1 MAHRIRQKVEK
12 IVSGTVV
19 KNIPKLIPGIVLA
32 FFIWYVS
39 EIFCNFIGKTLMG
52 FKSSPVSTIMVTIII
67 GILFRNS
74 VGLHP
79 SLTPGTT
86 FCLKKLLR
94 LGIILMGIRLS
105 FFDVLKIGAIGIPIV
120 VLSIATG
127 LFVSTYATRLL
138 KLSERLG
145 TLIAVGTGIC
155 GASAIVATAPIIEA
169 TEEEVTYAV
178 TNITL
183 FGVLAMFFYPY
194 IADLIFTGNRILAGL
209 FLGTSIHETAQVA
222 GGAIIYDQYM
232 LTKSSV
238 ASVSVWGAKNPLGSD
253 VALVTKLTRNAF
265 MTLVIPFM
273 ALYYANKNSHLGQ
286 RVKFSKDYFPF
297 FILGF
302 IFMAIFRTVGEMT
315 IMETGKQAF
324 GLISG
329 TQWKYIVRETANVG
343 GVLLAVAM
351 AGVGLGTSFKNLK
364 TLGIRPFFIGL
375 LASFTVG
382 IISVIAAFLLGPY
395 IKFQ

>member
-1 MAHRIRQKVEK
+1 MLHGIREKMEK
-12 IVSGTVV
+12 IVSGTDV
-19 KNIPKLIPGIVLA
+19 KDVLNLVPGVVLA

-39 EIFCNFIGKTLMG
+39 EIFCNFIGKTIMG
-52 FKSSPVSTIMVTIII
+52 FKSSPVSTIMVTIMI
-67 GILFRNS
+67 GILIRNS
-74 VGLHP
+74 IGLHP
-79 SLTPGTT
+79 SLVSGIS
-86 FCLKKLLR
+86 FCLKRILR

-105 FFDVLKIGAIGIPIV
+105 FFDVLKIGGIGIPIV

-127 LFVSTYATRLL
+127 LFVSTYATRLMR
-138 KLSERLG
+138 LSDRLG

-155 GASAIVATAPIIEA
+155 GASAIVATAPTIEA

-183 FGVLAMFFYPY
+183 FGVLAMFAYPY
-194 IADLIFTGNRILAGL
+194 LADLIFAGNRIQAGL

-222 GGAIIYDQYM
+222 GGAIIYDQHTV
-232 LTKSSV
+232 TKSS
-238 ASVSVWGAKNPLGSD
+238 AALVSVWGEKNLLGSD

-273 ALYYANKNSHLGQ
+273 AFYYANKNSHHE
-286 RVKFSKDYFPF
+286 RRFIFSKKYFPF

-315 IMETGKQAF
+315 IMGAGKQVF
-324 GLISG
+324 GLMSE
-329 TQWKYIVRETANVG
+329 TQWRDIVRETAKVG

-351 AGVGLGTSFKNLK
+351 AGVGLGTSFRNLK
-364 TLGIRPFFIGL
+364 TLGIRPFIIGL

-382 IISVIAAFLLGPY
+382 IISVAAAFLLGPY
-395 IKFQ
+395 IRFQ

>member
-1 MAHRIRQKVEK
+1 MLHGVREKMEK
-12 IVSGTVV
+12 IISGTGV
-19 KNIPKLIPGIVLA
+19 KDVFKLVPGVMLA

-39 EIFCNFIGKTLMG
+39 EILCNFIGTTIMG
-52 FKSSPVSTIMVTIII
+52 FKSSPVSTIMVTIMI
-67 GILFRNS
+67 GILIRNS
-74 VGLHP
+74 IGLHP
-79 SLTPGTT
+79 SFVSGTS
-86 FCLKKLLR
+86 FCLKRILR

-105 FFDVLKIGAIGIPIV
+105 FFDVLRIGGIGIPIV

-127 LFVSTYATRLL
+127 LFVTTYATRLM

-155 GASAIVATAPIIEA
+155 GASAIVATAPTIEA

-183 FGVLAMFFYPY
+183 FGVLAMFVYPY
-194 IADLIFTGNRILAGL
+194 LADLIFAGNRVLAGL

-232 LTKSSV
+232 LTKSS
-238 ASVSVWGAKNPLGSD
+238 AGLVSVWGAKNPLGSD

-273 ALYYANKNSHLGQ
+273 AFYYANKNSHHG
-286 RVKFSKDYFPF
+286 RRFIFSRKYFPF

-315 IMETGKQAF
+315 LMGAGKQAF
-324 GLISG
+324 GLMSE
-329 TQWKYIVRETANVG
+329 TQWRDIVNESAKVG

-351 AGVGLGTSFKNLK
+351 AGVGLGTSFRNLK
-364 TLGIRPFFIGL
+364 TLGIRPFIIGL

-395 IKFQ
+395 IRFQ

>member
-1 MAHRIRQKVEK
+1 MLHGIREKMEK
-12 IVSGTVV
+12 IISGTGV
-19 KNIPKLIPGIVLA
+19 KDVLNLVPGVMLA

-39 EIFCNFIGKTLMG
+39 EIFCNFIGKTIMG
-52 FKSSPVSTIMVTIII
+52 FKSSPVSTIMVTIMI
-67 GILFRNS
+67 GILIRNS
-74 VGLHP
+74 IGLHP
-79 SLTPGTT
+79 SLVSGTS
-86 FCLKKLLR
+86 FCLKRILR

-105 FFDVLKIGAIGIPIV
+105 FFDVLKIGGIGIPIV

-127 LFVSTYATRLL
+127 LFVSTYATRLMR
-138 KLSERLG
+138 LSERLG

-155 GASAIVATAPIIEA
+155 GASAIVATAPTIEA

-183 FGVLAMFFYPY
+183 FGVLAMFVYPY
-194 IADLIFTGNRILAGL
+194 LADLIFPGNRILAGL

-222 GGAIIYDQYM
+222 GGAIIYDQYT
-232 LTKSSV
+232 LTKSS
-238 ASVSVWGAKNPLGSD
+238 AALVSVWGAKDPLGSD

-273 ALYYANKNSHLGQ
+273 AFYYANKNSHHE
-286 RVKFSKDYFPF
+286 RRFIFSRKYFPF

-315 IMETGKQAF
+315 IMGAGKQVF
-324 GLISG
+324 GLMSE
-329 TQWKYIVRETANVG
+329 TQWRDIVRETAKVG

-351 AGVGLGTSFKNLK
+351 AGVGLGTSFSNLK
-364 TLGIRPFFIGL
+364 TLGIRPFIIGL

-382 IISVIAAFLLGPY
+382 IISVVAAFVLGPY
-395 IKFQ
+395 ISFQ

>member
-1 MAHRIRQKVEK
+1 MDHRIRQKMEE
-12 IVSGTVV
+12 IVLGAAV
-19 KNIPKLIPGIVLA
+19 KDIPKLIPGIVTA
-32 FFIWYVS
+32 FFIWYIS
-39 EIFCNFIGKTLMG
+39 EILCNFIGKTLMG
-52 FKSSPVSTIMVTIII
+52 FKSSPVSTIMVTNIV
-67 GILFRNS
+67 GILIRNS
-74 VGLHP
+74 IGLHH
-79 SLTPGTT
+79 SLAPGTS

-155 GASAIVATAPIIEA
+155 GASAIVATAPTIEA

-183 FGVLAMFFYPY
+183 FGVLAMFVYPY
-194 IADLIFTGNRILAGL
+194 LADLIFAGNRIQAGL

-232 LTKSSV
+232 LTKSS
-238 ASVSVWGAKNPLGSD
+238 AGLASVWGAKNPIGSD

-265 MTLVIPFM
+265 MILAIPFM
-273 ALYYANKNSHLGQ
+273 ALYYANKNSSRGQ
-286 RVKFSKDYFPF
+286 RVRFSKDYFPF

-302 IFMAIFRTVGEMT
+302 ILMAIFRTIGEMT
-315 IMETGKQAF
+315 IMGTGKEAF

-329 TQWKYIVRETANVG
+329 TQWKYIVKETANVG

-364 TLGIRPFFIGL
+364 TLGIKPFLIGL

-382 IISVIAAFLLGPY
+382 IISVMATFLLGPY